1 MNNFT
6 IIYKIL
12 KALEKAMDLE
22 KFDLSTISPDIL
34 KISDNRWFAIMEMLI
49 ENGFVAG
56 ATVEHYYAGSKIV
69 DRGISI
75 TLKGLEYLQNNSMM
89 KKASDTLKGATEIV
103 GNLIP

>member
-49 ENGFVAG
+49 ENSFVAG

-69 DRGISI
+69 DRGIRI